1 MLPDTVVEPLVMAAE
16 NDDVAEC
23 RETVGLPLVVL
34 HPVGRS
40 EDDLVV
46 PPLGLQMRNEPEN
59 RFGLHHHTGLPAEG
73 IIVHMAVFVGR
84 PVPDVVYHDLHQP
97 RPLRP
102 LEDRLVSGE
111 TSSSGTT
118 VNMSMRIVLIRLGP
132 RPLPPRNKKTGREP
146 SPPKRSKTTAYSGRT
161 SPSITSVMNGL

>member
-59 RFGLHHHTGLPAEG
+59 RFGLHHHARFAAEG
-73 IIVHMAVFVGR
+73 VVVGGLAAVVG
-84 PVPDVVYHDLHQP
+84 VVVEVVDDDPDE
-97 RPLRP
+97 PLLLRTVQ
-102 LEDRLVSGE
+102 DRLVEGRGQQFGYDGE
-111 TSSSGTT
+111 D
-118 VNMSMRIVLIRLGP
+118 VNAHV
-132 RPLPPRNKKTGREP
+132 
-146 SPPKRSKTTAYSGRT
+146 
-161 SPSITSVMNGL
+161 